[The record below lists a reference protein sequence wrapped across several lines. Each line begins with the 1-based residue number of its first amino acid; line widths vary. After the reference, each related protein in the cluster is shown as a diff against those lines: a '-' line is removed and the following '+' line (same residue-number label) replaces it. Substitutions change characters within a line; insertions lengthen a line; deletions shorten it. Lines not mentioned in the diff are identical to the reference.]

1 MKSQNSDQYL
11 KTYIQLSFSEKAK
24 AKEIA
29 RSNGMTF
36 SGWLGRL
43 VKDAINATEH
53 DPAISE
59 TYTGSGYGS
68 ASQPPRENT

>member
-1 MKSQNSDQYL
+1 MALQMCKKVNIAISPAERN
-11 KTYIQLSFSEKAK
+11 KAK
-24 AKEIA
+24 FIAKEC
-29 RSNGMTF
+29 GMTF

-43 VKDAINATEH
+43 VKDAINAAENT
-53 DPAISE
+53 ATAE

>member
-1 MKSQNSDQYL
+1 
-11 KTYIQLSFSEKAK
+11 
-24 AKEIA
+24 
-29 RSNGMTF
+29 MTF

>member
-1 MKSQNSDQYL
+1 MKSQSSDLYL
-11 KTYIQLSFSEKAK
+11 KTYIQLSFSEKTK

-43 VKDAINATEH
+43 VKDAINAAENTTT
-53 DPAISE
+53 AE